1 MTTIKPI
8 RLALKDASIMDAP
21 ADKTLAVRFI
31 PLAAAV
37 NAAYRERFGGLSN
50 HGATLGASD
59 PIVLVAAIAD
69 FLTVSDQLD
78 AQYGADNPLPLAN
91 ADAAADEA
99 LRCATEL
106 DPWLDRFELATF
118 RGELYAVML
127 GVGLWAMRHD
137 LPIASPEP
145 IVNALAH
152 RANEASSKQETAAA
166 YAMMQGFIDHLAPSL
181 AADLERSNPER
192 PWRLLNLNFAITAI
206 RTGDAALMRFAFD
219 VFNTYLPDERA
230 GFYEEA
236 CTVAA
241 QPGFPLDTRALI
253 EAEHAK
259 WTRLH

>member
-1 MTTIKPI
+1 MATIKPI
-8 RLALKDASIMDAP
+8 RLALKDASIMDPP
-21 ADKTLAVRFI
+21 ADKTLAERFM

-37 NAAYRERFGGLSN
+37 NAAYRERFGGLNMQS
-50 HGATLGASD
+50 AALGTSD
-59 PIVLVAAIAD
+59 PIALVAAVAD
-69 FLTVSDQLD
+69 FLMVSDQLD
-78 AQYGADNPLPLAN
+78 AEYGADSALPLAN
-91 ADAAADEA
+91 ADNAADEA

-118 RGELYAVML
+118 RPELSAVML
-127 GVGLWAMRHD
+127 GIGLWAMRHD
-137 LPIASPEP
+137 LPITTPEP
-145 IVNALAH
+145 IINALAY
-152 RANEASSKQETAAA
+152 RSNAATTKQETAAA

-181 AADLERSNPER
+181 EADLERSNPER

-219 VFNTYLPDERA
+219 ALNSYLPDERA

-236 CTVAA
+236 CAVAA

-259 WTRLH
+259 WTRHH